1 MEARMWNSFLRIF
14 IIAVTPAVLI
24 LAAEATE
31 TIKIA
36 YTDPLSGPFAQV
48 GDQNLKQMQFVIDY
62 INAKGGALGRKFEL
76 VSFDNKSQ
84 PAEALI
90 ALKTITDQNIPIVM
104 QCSGSN
110 IAAALID
117 AVDKHNER
125 NPDNRVV
132 YVNCGAVAT
141 ELTNEKCSFWHF
153 RFDAHVAMKAEILV
167 RALAANEKNV
177 YLLNQDYLFGQ
188 SVQRD
193 VKTFL
198 AKLRPDVQVV
208 GDELIPLGKVKDFS
222 PYISKIKAGG
232 TQALI
237 TGNWGPDMTLLIKA
251 GMDAGLDVKYY
262 TLYAHLGGGATAIGP
277 AGDGKVM
284 AIQGFNENIAVETG
298 NAELEKWTA
307 EFRAKHD
314 FDFYAAGFRTIFEFI
329 QAGFNKAGSTDPLKF
344 ADALEGMTLTDMT
357 GQPITMRKDDHQI
370 IGAYYVGQFSKGAK
384 YDSEKTGLG
393 WRTVTTIPGKELA
406 QPTTCQMKRPAA

>member
-1 MEARMWNSFLRIF
+1 MIRKALNYFVVV
-14 IIAVTPAVLI
+14 VT
-24 LAAEATE
+24 AALLSVSAQAAE

-36 YTDPLSGPFAQV
+36 YTDPLSGPFAQI
-48 GDQNLKQMQFVIDY
+48 GDQNLAQMQYIIDY
-62 INAKGGALGRKFEL
+62 INSKGGALGRKFEL

-84 PAEALI
+84 PSEALL

-104 QCSGSN
+104 QCAGSN

-117 AVDKHNER
+117 AVEKHNAR

-132 YVNCGAVAT
+132 YLNCGAVAT

-153 RFDAHVAMKAEILV
+153 RFDAHVAMKSQMLV
-167 RALAANEKNV
+167 QALAPEEKKV

-198 AKLRPDVQVV
+198 SKLRPDVQVV

-222 PYISKIKAGG
+222 SYVTKIKASGA
-232 TQALI
+232 QALI

-251 GMDAGLDVKYY
+251 SMEAGLDVKYY
-262 TLYAHLGGGATAIGP
+262 TLYAHLGGGPTAIGP
-277 AGDGKVM
+277 AGNGKV
-284 AIQGFNENIAVETG
+284 AVIQAFNENIAVETG
-298 NAELEKWTA
+298 NTVLESWTRQ
-307 EFRAKHD
+307 FRETHD

-329 QAGFNKAGSTDPLKF
+329 QAAFNKAGTTDPLAF
-344 ADALEGMTLTDMT
+344 ALALEGLTLTDMM
-357 GQPITMRKDDHQI
+357 GRQVTMRKEDHQLLTEYF
-370 IGAYYVGQFSKGAK
+370 AAVFSKGVK

-393 WRTVTTIPGKELA
+393 WKTLTTVDAKDLA
-406 QPTTCQMKRPAA
+406 QPTTCQMKRPSS

>member
-1 MEARMWNSFLRIF
+1 MTRYLLSLL
-14 IIAVTPAVLI
+14 IAALTVLCAGSAQ
-24 LAAEATE
+24 AAE

-48 GDQNLKQMQFVIDY
+48 GDQNLAQMQYIIDY
-62 INAKGGALGRKFEL
+62 INSKGGALGRKFEL

-84 PAEALI
+84 PSEALI

-117 AVDKHNER
+117 AIEKHNSR
-125 NPDNRVV
+125 NPDNRIV
-132 YVNCGAVAT
+132 YINCGAVAT

-153 RFDAHVAMKAEILV
+153 RFDAHVAMKSQMLV
-167 RALAANEKNV
+167 QALALEEKKV

-198 AKLRPDVQVV
+198 SKLRPDIQVV

-222 PYISKIKAGG
+222 SYVTKIKASGA
-232 TQALI
+232 QALI

-251 GMDAGLDVKYY
+251 GMEAGLDVKYY
-262 TLYAHLGGGATAIGP
+262 TLYAHLGGGPTAIGP
-277 AGDGKVM
+277 AGDGKVVV
-284 AIQGFNENIAVETG
+284 IQAFNENIAVETG
-298 NAELEKWTA
+298 NTALENWTQK
-307 EFRAKHD
+307 FRETHD
-314 FDFYAAGFRTIFEFI
+314 FDFYAAGFRTMFEFI
-329 QAGFNKAGSTDPLKF
+329 QAGFNKAGTTDPSKF
-344 ADALEGMTLTDMT
+344 ALALEGLTLTDMT
-357 GQPITMRKDDHQI
+357 GREITMRKDDHQLLPEYF
-370 IGAYYVGQFSKGAK
+370 AALFSKGVK

-393 WRTVTTIPGKELA
+393 WKTLTTVEGKDLA
-406 QPTTCQMKRPAA
+406 QPTTCQMKRPSS

>member
-1 MEARMWNSFLRIF
+1 MTRKALNF
-14 IIAVTPAVLI
+14 
-24 LAAEATE
+24 LAALVTTALLSISAQAAE

-36 YTDPLSGPFAQV
+36 YTDPLSGPFAQI
-48 GDQNLKQMQFVIDY
+48 GDQNLAQMQYIIDY
-62 INAKGGALGRKFEL
+62 INSKGGALGRKFEL

-84 PAEALI
+84 PSEALL

-104 QCSGSN
+104 QCAGSN

-117 AVDKHNER
+117 AVEKHNAR

-132 YVNCGAVAT
+132 YLNCGAVAT

-153 RFDAHVAMKAEILV
+153 RFDAHVAMKSQMLV
-167 RALAANEKNV
+167 QALAPEEKKV

-198 AKLRPDVQVV
+198 SKLRPDVQVV

-222 PYISKIKAGG
+222 SYITKIKASGA
-232 TQALI
+232 QALI

-251 GMDAGLDVKYY
+251 GMEAGLDVKYY
-262 TLYAHLGGGATAIGP
+262 TLYAHLGGGPTAIGP
-277 AGDGKVM
+277 AGNGKV
-284 AIQGFNENIAVETG
+284 AVIQNFNENIAVETG
-298 NAELEKWTA
+298 NAALESWTR
-307 EFRAKHD
+307 EFRDTHD
-314 FDFYAAGFRTIFEFI
+314 FDFYAAAFRTMFEFI
-329 QAGFNKAGSTDPLKF
+329 QVAFNKAGTTDPLAF
-344 ADALEGMTLTDMT
+344 ALALENLTLTDMM
-357 GQPITMRKDDHQI
+357 GRQVTMRKEDHQLLTEYF
-370 IGAYYVGQFSKGAK
+370 AAVFSKEVK

-393 WRTVTTIPGKELA
+393 WKTLTTVDAKDLA
-406 QPTTCQMKRPAA
+406 QPMTCQMKRPSS

>member
-1 MEARMWNSFLRIF
+1 MTRNLLSLL
-14 IIAVTPAVLI
+14 IAALTVLCAVSAQ
-24 LAAEATE
+24 AAE

-48 GDQNLKQMQFVIDY
+48 GDQNLAQMQYIIDY
-62 INAKGGALGRKFEL
+62 INSKGGALGRKFEL

-84 PAEALI
+84 PSEALI
-90 ALKTITDQNIPIVM
+90 ALKAITDQNIPIVM

-117 AVDKHNER
+117 AIEKHNGR
-125 NPDNRVV
+125 NSDNRIV

-153 RFDAHVAMKAEILV
+153 RFDAHVAMKSQMLV
-167 RALAANEKNV
+167 QALAPEEKKV

-198 AKLRPDVQVV
+198 SKLRPDIQVV

-222 PYISKIKAGG
+222 SYVTKIKASGAK
-232 TQALI
+232 ALI

-251 GMDAGLDVKYY
+251 GMEAGLDVKYY
-262 TLYAHLGGGATAIGP
+262 TLYAHLGGGPTAIGP
-277 AGDGKVM
+277 AGDGKVVV
-284 AIQGFNENIAVETG
+284 IQAFNENIAVETG
-298 NAELEKWTA
+298 NT
-307 EFRAKHD
+307 
-314 FDFYAAGFRTIFEFI
+314 
-329 QAGFNKAGSTDPLKF
+329 
-344 ADALEGMTLTDMT
+344 ALENWTQRISRDARFRFLCCRLPHYFRVYSGRVQQGRHNRSVKIRSSAGGSDADRHD
-357 GQPITMRKDDHQI
+357 GARDHH
-370 IGAYYVGQFSKGAK
+370 
-384 YDSEKTGLG
+384 
-393 WRTVTTIPGKELA
+393 A
-406 QPTTCQMKRPAA
+406 QRRPPAAARVLCCSFLEGREVQF

>member
-1 MEARMWNSFLRIF
+1 MTRKALNFLV
-14 IIAVTPAVLI
+14 AVVTTALLSI
-24 LAAEATE
+24 SAQAAE

-36 YTDPLSGPFAQV
+36 YTDPLSGPFAQI
-48 GDQNLKQMQFVIDY
+48 GDQNLAQMQYIIDY
-62 INAKGGALGRKFEL
+62 INSKGGALGRKFEL

-84 PAEALI
+84 PSEALL

-104 QCSGSN
+104 QCAGSN

-117 AVDKHNER
+117 AVEKHNAR

-132 YVNCGAVAT
+132 YLNCGAVAT

-153 RFDAHVAMKAEILV
+153 RFDAHVAMKSQMLV
-167 RALAANEKNV
+167 QALAPEEKKV

-193 VKTFL
+193 VRTFL
-198 AKLRPDVQVV
+198 SKLRPDVQVV

-222 PYISKIKAGG
+222 SYITKIKASGA
-232 TQALI
+232 QALI

-251 GMDAGLDVKYY
+251 GMESGLDVKYY
-262 TLYAHLGGGATAIGP
+262 TLYAHLGGGPTAIGP
-277 AGDGKVM
+277 AGNGKV
-284 AIQGFNENIAVETG
+284 AVIQGFNENIAVETG
-298 NAELEKWTA
+298 NTALESWTRQ
-307 EFRAKHD
+307 FRETHD

-329 QAGFNKAGSTDPLKF
+329 QAAFNKAGTTDPLAF
-344 ADALEGMTLTDMT
+344 ALALEGLTLTDMM
-357 GQPITMRKDDHQI
+357 GRQVTMRKEDHQLLTEYF
-370 IGAYYVGQFSKGAK
+370 AAVFSKGVK

-393 WRTVTTIPGKELA
+393 WKTLTTVDAKDLA
-406 QPTTCQMKRPAA
+406 QPTTCQMKRPSS